1 MTSVILHL
9 SDLHAGPPFNPEK
22 ARLVLEEAWR
32 IKPTLVVLS
41 GDFVQ
46 RAVFKAQWMTV
57 RAFINDLPQP
67 TIAVM
72 GNHDVPLY
80 NPIYRVL
87 RPNYYY
93 QKYLSPEL
101 EPLWSNDDFVVAGV
115 NTTRSFTKDGG
126 KLTDK
131 QLARLERRLA
141 QYPDRLCKMVV
152 MHHHPVMPP
161 GETRSVI
168 KNAPAA
174 LQSFDRANVELVLC
188 GHTHASYIG
197 NTLEFDPSLRQGTV
211 IVQAGTA
218 TSRRGRRWY
227 RGKNA
232 FNVIAVEDQ
241 RTVITQHLFLE
252 DAGRFLPVSQHRFPR
267 RSAGVYALPVEE
279 RAEVVVAAQSPS
291 QSQRADR
298 QIEQVAEILTTKPEP
313 NPPATPENPQDLV
326 AQREGESQ

>member
-1 MTSVILHL
+1 MASVILHL

-46 RAVFKAQWMTV
+46 RAIFREQWMTI

-67 TIAVM
+67 TIAIM

-80 NPIYRVL
+80 NIVDRFL

-93 QKYLSPEL
+93 QKYLSPNL
-101 EPLWSNDDFVVAGV
+101 EPVWSNADVVIAGV

-126 KLTDK
+126 KLTNE
-131 QLARLERRLA
+131 QLTRLEHTLA
-141 QYPDRLCKMVV
+141 QYPDSLCKMVV

-161 GETRSVI
+161 GETRPVI
-168 KNAPAA
+168 KNAAAA
-174 LQSFDRANVELVLC
+174 LQAFDRADVEMVLC

-197 NTLEFDPSLRQGTV
+197 NTLEFDPTLRQGTV

-232 FNVIAVEDQ
+232 FNVIAIEDQ

-267 RSAGVYALPVEE
+267 RSAGAYALPVEE
-279 RAEVVVAAQSPS
+279 RAEVVAETQTARESR
-291 QSQRADR
+291 RADR
-298 QIEQVAEILTTKPEP
+298 TIEKVAEQLA
-313 NPPATPENPQDLV
+313 PALETVAPTPSDKSQDL
-326 AQREGESQ
+326 AS